1 MIPLPSAGVQ
11 PRGHPLRVVNNGSG
25 NPDPSQTSA
34 QSEVSAERLPMPV
47 SQPQF
52 KQQPAVIDLTTS
64 GGETQEREPL
74 AKRQRLDLSTGVSS
88 GAVSPAP
95 SVGSGSG
102 GGGEWRSAPG
112 VPMTPKPPST
122 SWRGRPVWS
131 FQSLLSDTPGTGDSY
146 GENAAALA
154 QGGKPASPPPMPI
167 PPWKYAAQESS
178 EASKSREVSSKE
190 VQTTPYRIET
200 PPVAPAIKGES
211 EYTPIL
217 SPDLKRMNEAN

>member
-1 MIPLPSAGVQ
+1 
-11 PRGHPLRVVNNGSG
+11 
-25 NPDPSQTSA
+25 
-34 QSEVSAERLPMPV
+34 MPV

-52 KQQPAVIDLTTS
+52 KQQPAVIDLTTG

-74 AKRQRLDLSTGVSS
+74 AKRKRLDFSTGVSS
-88 GAVSPAP
+88 GTVSPAP

-131 FQSLLSDTPGTGDSY
+131 FQSLLSDTPGVGDPN
-146 GENAAALA
+146 GENVAAFA

-167 PPWKYAAQESS
+167 PPWKYAAQEPS
-178 EASKSREVSSKE
+178 EANKSREISSKE

-200 PPVAPAIKGES
+200 PPVAPAINGES
-211 EYTPIL
+211 EYTPFL
-217 SPDLKRMNEAN
+217 SPDL